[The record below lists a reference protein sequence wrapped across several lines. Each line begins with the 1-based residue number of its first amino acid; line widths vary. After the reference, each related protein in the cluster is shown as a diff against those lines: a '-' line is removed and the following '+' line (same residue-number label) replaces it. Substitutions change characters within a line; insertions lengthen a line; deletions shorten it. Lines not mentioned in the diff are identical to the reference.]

1 MCLRGEGINAYL
13 AIGKIGVI
21 TTMRADDT
29 RDRVLAAAEARL
41 ARHGF
46 HGTSFRDLA
55 QDVGIRSASVHYHFP
70 SKADLGRAVADRYAE
85 RFFQG
90 LGDPAAPGTSGRAKI
105 ETLVAAFR
113 EAARHQRRMCL
124 CGLLGSER
132 DGLPEPVRGS
142 VARFFERLLAWLEGT
157 FGEGPQARARALH
170 IVATLEGA
178 LLLAHALQDPDLFD
192 QAVAPLL
199 DER

>member
-1 MCLRGEGINAYL
+1 MIAGRRINAYL
-13 AIGKIGVI
+13 SIGKSGVI

-29 RDRVLAAAEARL
+29 RDRLLAAAEARL

-70 SKADLGRAVADRYAE
+70 TKADLGRAVAERYTDRFLEA
-85 RFFQG
+85 
-90 LGDPAAPGTSGRAKI
+90 LGDPAAPGTSERATI
-105 ETLVAAFR
+105 EKLAAAFR
-113 EAARHQRRMCL
+113 AAARHERRMCL
-124 CGLLGSER
+124 CGLLGAER

-142 VARFFERLLAWLEGT
+142 VARFFERLLAWLEGA
-157 FGEGPQARARALH
+157 FGAEPRARARALNV
-170 IVATLEGA
+170 VATLEGA
-178 LLLAHALQDPDLFD
+178 LVLAHALQDPDLFD
-192 QAVAPLL
+192 QAMAPLL